1 MEKKEEVWLE
11 GQRLEGTVRKK
22 PTSDSL
28 CTGFMVTVKAGLSI
42 CLMLFSGFIVKRR
55 HSRGLLRIAT
65 FVAS

>member
-42 CLMLFSGFIVKRR
+42 CLMLFRGFIV
-55 HSRGLLRIAT
+55 
-65 FVAS
+65 